1 MEFLVKDGKLR
12 GEDDVIHYLCE
23 EIPSDIDSLGKE
35 EVSDAQEFST
45 RSSVKKRKK
54 SRLVAETSNEDAIL
68 EQVSIKM
75 GSSKKHEENI
85 KKKSSILEIL

>member
-1 MEFLVKDGKLR
+1 MEFLLKDGKLR
-12 GEDDVIHYLCE
+12 GEDDVIHYLFE
-23 EIPSDIDSLGKE
+23 EIPSVIDSLGEE

-54 SRLVAETSNEDAIL
+54 SKLVAETSSEDAIL

-85 KKKSSILEIL
+85 KKSSILEIL